1 MTTLSRD
8 DRAYALR
15 GLLAMLLTAERRVA
29 DDESATEEARA
40 CAEIR
45 MDALVEVLVW
55 TDRWIPED
63 RREPDLMDHPTS
75 AEVEQVAG
83 GVAMVLAGFATI
95 GETFDPEGA
104 LETVLAQL
112 GLVPNPREPRQEGPG
127 SSSRLSRESLVT
139 VSGEHRS

>member
-1 MTTLSRD
+1 MTLSRD

-15 GLLAMLLTAERRVA
+15 GLIAMMLTAERRVV
-29 DDESATEEARA
+29 DDESAPEEARA

-63 RREPDLMDHPTS
+63 RREPDVMDHPTK
-75 AEVEQVAG
+75 AEVEQVAFALG
-83 GVAMVLAGFATI
+83 MVVAGLATV

-104 LETVLAQL
+104 LVSVLAQL
-112 GLVPNPREPRQEGPG
+112 GLGPALRAG
-127 SSSRLSRESLVT
+127 AAPMA
-139 VSGEHRS
+139 G

>member
-1 MTTLSRD
+1 MTLSRD

-15 GLLAMLLTAERRVA
+15 GLIAMMLTAERRVV

-55 TDRWIPED
+55 TDRWVPED
-63 RREPDLMDHPTS
+63 RREPDVMDHPTKT
-75 AEVEQVAG
+75 EVEQVAFALG
-83 GVAMVLAGFATI
+83 MVVAGLATV

-104 LETVLAQL
+104 LTSVIASL
-112 GLVPNPREPRQEGPG
+112 GLGPALHVEV
-127 SSSRLSRESLVT
+127 R
-139 VSGEHRS
+139 H